1 MLEQYGND
9 PHPSL
14 AGLGAVWVCSA
25 IKPPSNPRATSNVPC
40 FVLSLLLRTGFYRAG
55 FLLWAGQCFHPAS
68 TTAVIVPLKTS
79 CVEHALSLHSS
90 CTSLCGQCK
99 VILKTTVSLMQR
111 ENGLKI
117 LQNNILYIL
126 FNGLG
131 KNRQKMSWDT
141 SYSPVFC
148 TRGSRVAV
156 GFVKSLAL
164 PEIALK

>member
-1 MLEQYGND
+1 MIPTPALQ
-9 PHPSL
+9 
-14 AGLGAVWVCSA
+14 GLGLYESVQ
-25 IKPPSNPRATSNVPC
+25 PSNPHQTPEPPQMFHVLYCHYCWEQVSTVQVFSCVLDNAFIQQAPL
-40 FVLSLLLRTGFYRAG
+40 LSLCHWKRAVSNTP
-55 FLLWAGQCFHPAS
+55 CP
-68 TTAVIVPLKTS
+68 
-79 CVEHALSLHSS
+79 